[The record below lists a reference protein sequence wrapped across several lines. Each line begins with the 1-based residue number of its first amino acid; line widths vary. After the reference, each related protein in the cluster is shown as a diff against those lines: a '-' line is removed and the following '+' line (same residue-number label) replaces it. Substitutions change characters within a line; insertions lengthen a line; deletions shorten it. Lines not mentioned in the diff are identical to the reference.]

1 VRERTPREEEST
13 RELAQGEEVRPEEPE
28 APTGFLE
35 MLRAVRQAL
44 APFGRKRVFTAS
56 LGLAGSALLGVL
68 LFSGVSFWWTSQ
80 PSFCARCHPMQK
92 FVQAWRESPHAK
104 VNCERCHTPPGLFGF
119 LGGKIAGLQV
129 VLDYVREEYR
139 DWSFNAAVPN
149 AACLQCH
156 EEVLKKNLHAGD
168 VVVSHKDI
176 VSAGGKCMGCHST
189 VAHGKAVPVGS
200 ETHPSMAACLKCHN
214 GGAAPLRCNLC
225 HVGRA
230 PSAAGKG

>member
-1 VRERTPREEEST
+1 MKERIGEGDD
-13 RELAQGEEVRPEEPE
+13 RELHTRAAEAQAPEEGPEE
-28 APTGFLE
+28 APSLLE
-35 MLRAVRQAL
+35 MLAAVRRAL

-56 LGLAGSALLGVL
+56 LGLAGALLGGVL

-92 FVQAWRESPHAK
+92 FVQAWKESPHRK

-156 EEVLKKNLHAGD
+156 EGVLEKNLHARGIA
-168 VVVSHKDI
+168 VSHRSI
-176 VSAGGKCMGCHST
+176 ISAGGKCMSCHST
-189 VAHGKAVPVGS
+189 VAHGSAVPVGS

-214 GGAAPLRCNLC
+214 DKVAPLRCNLC
-225 HVGRA
+225 HVARA
-230 PSAAGKG
+230 QAPAGS